1 MVSLDLLRKMSEVA
15 MAILA
20 EDVKEKNHTTFIVEK
35 NKILSVGHNQSQKTH
50 PMGLLYGYRYDG
62 IHSELDAFLKLPRN
76 YDLRGCKLINLR
88 LSRRS
93 ASMGRPVFRMARP
106 CPCCLKWVLALPF
119 RAVYY
124 TDQIGNLVELKDRY
138 E

>member
-1 MVSLDLLRKMSEVA
+1 MVSRDLLRKMSEVA
-15 MAILA
+15 MSILA

-35 NKILSVGHNQSQKTH
+35 NKILAVGHNQSQKTH

-62 IHSELDAFLKLPRN
+62 IHSELDAFLKLPRD

-88 LSRRS
+88 LSRKSFRT
-93 ASMGRPVFRMARP
+93 GRAIFRMARP

-119 RAVYY
+119 RAVYF
-124 TDQIGNLVELKDRY
+124 TNQSGDLVQLGALS
-138 E
+138 